1 MAISPARATFSA
13 GGEMKKYLHVISIGL
28 QSNLAYRVN
37 YLSRTLFSFI
47 PLFAM
52 LSLWRTVYQQHSG
65 GSSSFTEAQMMFYY
79 LLVAVVDVLTAV
91 NEDDWQI
98 AADIREG
105 NISQFLL
112 KPIDYLWY
120 RLCLFFSGR
129 IAFIAVAALPLALF
143 ILCFRQYVLAPASV
157 TALMVF
163 PVSLLL
169 TALLQFFISY
179 AMAMLAFWLLE
190 ISTFIFILFAFEYL
204 ASGHLFP
211 LDILPSAI
219 KHVLYFTPFPYQL
232 YVPISIYLGKSTG
245 SDLWCGLLYQFL
257 WVVAA
262 YVFARWMW
270 RRGITKYSAFGG

>member
-1 MAISPARATFSA
+1 
-13 GGEMKKYLHVISIGL
+13 MKKYLHVVSIGL

-37 YLSRTLFSFI
+37 YLTRTLFSFI

-52 LSLWRTVYQQHSG
+52 LSLWRTIYQNHTGDVRAFS
-65 GSSSFTEAQMMFYY
+65 EREMMFYY

-112 KPIDYLWY
+112 KPVDYLWY
-120 RLCLFFSGR
+120 RLSLFFSGR
-129 IAFIAVAALPLALF
+129 MAFIAVAAGPLAIF
-143 ILCFRQYVLAPASV
+143 VLCFRQYVLPPV
-157 TALMVF
+157 NLTAGLLF
-163 PVSLLL
+163 PVSLVL

-179 AMAMLAFWLLE
+179 GMAMLAFWLLE

-211 LDILPSAI
+211 LDILPAAVKSL
-219 KHVLYFTPFPYQL
+219 LYCTPFPYQM
-232 YVPISIYLGKSTG
+232 YFPISIYLGKSTG
-245 SDLWCGLLYQFL
+245 AELWRGLACQAL
-257 WVVAA
+257 WVAAA

-270 RRGITKYSAFGG
+270 RRGIKRYSAFGG

>member
-1 MAISPARATFSA
+1 
-13 GGEMKKYLHVISIGL
+13 MKKYWHVIGIGI
-28 QSNLAYRVN
+28 QNNLTYRVN
-37 YLSRTLFSFI
+37 YLARTLFSFI

-52 LSLWRTVYQQHSG
+52 LSLWRTIYSG
-65 GSSSFTEAQMMFYY
+65 RPTGSALGGYSQADMIFYY

-120 RLCLFFSGR
+120 RLCLFCSGR
-129 IAFIAVAALPLALF
+129 IAFMSMACLPLAIF
-143 ILCFRQYVLAPASV
+143 IFCFRGYVMPPANTV
-157 TALMVF
+157 ALVVF
-163 PVSLLL
+163 PISLVL

-179 AMAMLAFWLLE
+179 TMAMLAFWLLE

-211 LDILPSAI
+211 LNLLPPALE
-219 KHVLYFTPFPYQL
+219 HALYFTPFPSML
-232 YVPISIYLGKSTG
+232 YTPIAVYMGRITG
-245 SDLWCGLLYQFL
+245 AGVWLGLLMQLL
-257 WVVAA
+257 WLLLA
-262 YVFARWMW
+262 YILARFAW
-270 RRGITKYSAFGG
+270 RRGIKKYAAFGG